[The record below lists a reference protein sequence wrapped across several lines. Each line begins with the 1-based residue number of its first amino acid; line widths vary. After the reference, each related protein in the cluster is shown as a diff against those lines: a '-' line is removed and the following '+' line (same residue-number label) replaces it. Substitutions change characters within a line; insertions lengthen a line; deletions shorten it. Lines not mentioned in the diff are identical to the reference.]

1 MPKNTPKAPADDD
14 GANILE
20 NLDYEAAYAELEGLL
35 DRMEAGE
42 MTLEASLTAYE
53 RGVKLA
59 RHCQAALRQADLKV
73 MKLTEDNLLED
84 LDPDAFDDD

>member
-1 MPKNTPKAPADDD
+1 MPRDDSKAAADDTAD
-14 GANILE
+14 TLE
-20 NLDYEAAYAELEGLL
+20 GIDFEAAFAELESLV
-35 DRMEAGE
+35 DQMEAGD
-42 MTLEASLTAYE
+42 MKLEASLAAYE

-73 MKLTEDNLLED
+73 MQLTEDNLLED